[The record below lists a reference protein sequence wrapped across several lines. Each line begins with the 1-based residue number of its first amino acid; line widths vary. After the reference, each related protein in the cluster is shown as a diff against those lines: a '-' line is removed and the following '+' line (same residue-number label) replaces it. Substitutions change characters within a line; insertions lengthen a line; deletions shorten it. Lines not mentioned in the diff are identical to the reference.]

1 MGASGKWLKSLI
13 GAKKCDKEAQEK
25 QWNKGSRK
33 WKIWKGR
40 STSSRAPS
48 EASDCSPRVA
58 EDVYNVVIATIARAP
73 AKDFRV
79 VREEWAAIR
88 VQTAFRGFL
97 ARRALRALKAVVR
110 LQAIFRGRMVRKQA
124 AVTLRCMQ
132 ALVRVQARVRARRVR
147 MSTEGLA
154 VQKML
159 DQRRAETNPL
169 KEAEEGWCDR
179 QGTLE
184 QVKAKLQM
192 RQEGAIKRERAL
204 AYSFSQQL
212 LRSNLNANANPKVNS
227 RPNLSVSNLKHESD
241 KGSWSWLERWMA
253 AKPWETR
260 LMEQPNAESE
270 TPRSATFADRSKAQW
285 KLNDK
290 HTEALPKQKLHSEML
305 AKQNEFVSVTIQKNN
320 ISTRIRARPPPPLC
334 NALHS
339 FPQSS
344 SSPSSE
350 LRYGESSASSATTST
365 PISGNTHTASEEGS
379 VCKPS
384 YMNMTESMKAKQRS
398 SSSHR
403 LGRQGSD
410 ELQLYK
416 KSFLSSGDS
425 TSVRWS
431 DNLSKR
437 SERVA
442 IRDGEKLLL

>member
-1 MGASGKWLKSLI
+1 
-13 GAKKCDKEAQEK
+13 
-25 QWNKGSRK
+25 
-33 WKIWKGR
+33 
-40 STSSRAPS
+40 
-48 EASDCSPRVA
+48 
-58 EDVYNVVIATIARAP
+58 
-73 AKDFRV
+73 
-79 VREEWAAIR
+79 
-88 VQTAFRGFL
+88 
-97 ARRALRALKAVVR
+97 
-110 LQAIFRGRMVRKQA
+110 
-124 AVTLRCMQ
+124 MQ